1 LEQGAFWKC
10 RGDKISLLIE
20 IQSIDLLEED
30 RPLTDEEIV
39 KRALLKAHL
48 EKVVLMQEVSRR
60 QKSRTTWLKEGDQN
74 MSFFHCLANS
84 HRRNNFISS
93 LSIDGS
99 ETSNQEVINDTII
112 LYYKNL
118 FIKTT
123 LWRPRLD
130 GLEFPLLDAGE
141 VNWFERPFRGGS
153 SSGVAQYGW

>member
-1 LEQGAFWKC
+1 
-10 RGDKISLLIE
+10 LIE
-20 IQSIDLLEED
+20 IQSVDLLEED

-74 MSFFHCLANS
+74 TSFFHCLANS

-141 VNWFERPFRGGS
+141 ANWFERPFRGGS